1 MFVSA
6 PRVNGNGSTSFNVPL
21 TARNGAPKSPTL
33 QAALSAANTMN
44 RFSSGPGG
52 QTIRSF
58 CQNGVIS
65 YKKYRKT
72 SYSAFYYSRFS
83 SGRVVSVN
91 QDGGPF
97 FEWNSYNHAVGLGYV
112 GFHSTGYDDNLH
124 VLDHTGTNSSVQ
136 AVYNRAVALNLKNR
150 AVSECRQKAA
160 QVKLDLSE
168 ALVGLPESVIM
179 VAQRT
184 KQVLNAYLALRRGNW
199 KGALAWLG
207 LSPSRWH
214 KTLGQKSMQQAW
226 LELQYGWL
234 PLLGDIWSG
243 IKLSNELLSG
253 GTKTHAYAKRQ
264 LETDLWTYGLTSGG
278 PSIWLNPQIT
288 TWGRTSVDVRYNFGV
303 SNANIAFLNSLGVL
317 NPFYTVWV
325 AVPFSFVVDW
335 FLPVGD
341 WLQSISSTLGLQF
354 IDGYITQRSWGY
366 AEVSSSGVN
375 LPNKKVEFG
384 NTVATAGLCRITRDA
399 LTVWPW
405 PVPYL
410 RFPFSSDKRIAN
422 AIALIST
429 SRKHR

>member
-6 PRVNGNGSTSFNVPL
+6 PRVNGNGSNSFNVPL
-21 TARNGAPKSPTL
+21 VARNGAPKSVSL
-33 QAALSAANTMN
+33 QAALAAANTMN
-44 RFSSGPGG
+44 RFSTGPGG

-83 SGRVVSVN
+83 SGRVISIN

-97 FEWNSYNHAVGLGYV
+97 FEWNSYNHGVGLGYV
-112 GFHSTGYDDNLH
+112 GFHSTGFDDNLH
-124 VLDHTGTNSSVQ
+124 VLDHTGTNGSPQ
-136 AVYNRAVALNLKNR
+136 AIYNRAVALNLKNR

-160 QVKLDLSE
+160 EVKLDLSE
-168 ALVGLPESVIM
+168 AFAGLPETVLM
-179 VAQRT
+179 VALRT
-184 KQVLNAYLALRRGNW
+184 KQVLTAWRSMRRGDFR
-199 KGALAWLG
+199 GAAAALG
-207 LSPSRWH
+207 LSPRRWH
-214 KTLGQKSMQQAW
+214 KTLGIKSTQQAW

-243 IKLSNELLSG
+243 IKLTNDLLSG
-253 GTKTHAYAKRQ
+253 AQHHAYAKRQ

-278 PSIWLNPQIT
+278 PSTWVNPQIT
-288 TWGRTSVDVRYNFGV
+288 TWGRTSVDVRYNFRV
-303 SNANIAFLNSLGVL
+303 SDTNLAFLNSLGVL

-325 AVPFSFVVDW
+325 AVPFSFLVDW
-335 FLPVGD
+335 FLPIGD

-366 AEVSSSGVN
+366 AEVSASSVN
-375 LPNKKVEFG
+375 LPNKKFEIG
-384 NTVATAGLCRITRDA
+384 STTASAGLCRITRDA

-410 RFPFSSDKRIAN
+410 RFPFSSDKRVAN

>member
-1 MFVSA
+1 MFTYA
-6 PRVNGNGSTSFNVPL
+6 PRVNGNGSLTTSQQLV
-21 TARNGAPKSPTL
+21 ARNGAPKSPSL
-33 QAALSAANTMN
+33 AAALASANTMN
-44 RFSSGPGG
+44 RFGTGPAG
-52 QTIRSF
+52 QTIRQF

-72 SYSAFYYSRFS
+72 SYSALYYSRFS
-83 SGRVVSVN
+83 TGRVVSIN

-97 FEWNSYNHAVGLGYV
+97 FEYNSYNHGVGLGYV

-124 VLDHTGTNSSVQ
+124 VLDHTGANSSIQ

-199 KGALAWLG
+199 RGAIAWLG

-234 PLLGDIWSG
+234 PLLSDIHGG
-243 IKLSNELLSG
+243 IQVANDLLS
-253 GTKTHAYAKRQ
+253 KAEHHSYAKRQ
-264 LETDLWTYGLTSGG
+264 LTTDLWTYGLTSGG
-278 PSIWLNPQIT
+278 PSTWVDPQIK
-288 TWGRTSVDVRYNFGV
+288 TWGETSVDVRYNFRV
-303 SNANIAFLNSLGVL
+303 SNSNIAFLNSLGVL
-317 NPFYTVWV
+317 NPLYTVWV
-325 AVPFSFVVDW
+325 AIPFSFLVDW

-341 WLQSISSTLGLQF
+341 WLQSLSSTLGLQF
-354 IDGYITQRSWGY
+354 IDGYVTQRSWGY
-366 AEVSSSGVN
+366 AEVSASKVN
-375 LPNKKVEFG
+375 LPNKKLEFG
-384 NTVATAGLCRITRDA
+384 STTASAGLCRITRDA

-410 RFPFSSDKRIAN
+410 RFPFSSDKRVAN